1 MVVMN
6 DIEDLAARIG
16 HEFHARKVVL
26 FGSHASGAARRDSDV
41 DLFVIMPFRGRRVD
55 QSVAIRMK
63 LRPTFPLD
71 LVIRSP
77 REVRERLRLGDSFIR
92 QILKTGKVL
101 YEARNR

>member
-16 HEFHARKVVL
+16 REFHARKVVL

-63 LRPTFPLD
+63 LRPSFPLD

-77 REVRERLRLGDSFIR
+77 REVRERLKLGDSFIR
-92 QILKTGKVL
+92 QILETGKVL
-101 YEARNR
+101 YESRNT